1 MVLTAA
7 KSNRTLQGSKELLGR
22 AICYFKSWWGN
33 RVEGTRRRG
42 SLALVTHPL
51 GAS

>member
-1 MVLTAA
+1 MVLVAG
-7 KSNRTLQGSKELLGR
+7 KSNRTLQRSKELLGR
-22 AICYFKSWWGN
+22 AIYCFKIMVGN